1 MYSFPIGA
9 MIESFKLPFEQ
20 AVEKAASLGV
30 KGLQMYMTKGEM
42 SPENLTKAKLT
53 LVVLSLRHGYA
64 VTPPFAQGRL

>member
-30 KGLQMYMTKGEM
+30 KGLQMYMTKE
-42 SPENLTKAKLT
+42 EN
-53 LVVLSLRHGYA
+53 
-64 VTPPFAQGRL
+64 